1 MFVILLLQDRVMVSL
16 TLMLVIVTI
25 VSSIQMTLP
34 VTPYL
39 KLIDIWLLFCTNM
52 MVFSLVFHTYVETII
67 KPQSHKESADLDGIF
82 FTSRKNSKW
91 DNGTARSL
99 YILWRF

>member
-1 MFVILLLQDRVMVSL
+1 MVGYLTFYFEISDFTDRVMVSL

-25 VSSIQMTLP
+25 VSSIQITLP
-34 VTPYL
+34 ATPYL

-67 KPQSHKESADLDGIF
+67 KPQTHPEPADLENIF
-82 FTSRKNSKW
+82 FTSRKDSKW
-91 DNGTARSL
+91 ENNPNR
-99 YILWRF
+99 

>member
-1 MFVILLLQDRVMVSL
+1 MVSL

-25 VSSIQMTLP
+25 VSSIQITLP
-34 VTPYL
+34 ATPYL

-67 KPQSHKESADLDGIF
+67 KPQTHTEPADPDNIF

-91 DNGTARSL
+91 ENNPNR
-99 YILWRF
+99 